1 MAGGHQQRPTNRRRK
16 GSGYPV
22 QDLRQRA
29 LAWAVKLR
37 VNPRVIRVQDMRHKW
52 GSCTSQGTVTLAH
65 DLVDRSDEFQDY
77 VIVHELLHLRY
88 GNHGR
93 VFKALMSAYVPNWR
107 GLEPEAGRRS
117 KQPGRYDNGRRTLKP
132 ATEFMPQVKR
142 RN

>member
-1 MAGGHQQRPTNRRRK
+1 MATANHRKQPAQRRRK

-65 DLVDRSDEFQDY
+65 DLVNRSNEFQDY
-77 VIVHELLHLRY
+77 VIVHELLHMRY
-88 GNHGR
+88 ANHGR
-93 VFKALMSAYVPNWR
+93 VFKALMSAYVPGWQSMETSNDRLPPDPKRNQARINQR
-107 GLEPEAGRRS
+107 GVQ
-117 KQPGRYDNGRRTLKP
+117 K
-132 ATEFMPQVKR
+132 
-142 RN
+142 

>member
-1 MAGGHQQRPTNRRRK
+1 MATVNHRKQPAQRRRK
-16 GSGYPV
+16 GGSGYPV

-77 VIVHELLHLRY
+77 VIVHELLHMRY
-88 GNHGR
+88 ANHGR
-93 VFKALMSAYVPNWR
+93 IFKALMSAYVPTWR
-107 GLEPEAGRRS
+107 QLESEADS
-117 KQPGRYDNGRRTLKP
+117 PP
-132 ATEFMPQVKR
+132 VKTG
-142 RN
+142 

>member
-1 MAGGHQQRPTNRRRK
+1 MATAHHRQPPAQRRRK

-37 VNPRVIRVQDMRHKW
+37 VNPRVIRVQDMRRKW

-77 VIVHELLHLRY
+77 VIVHELLHMRY
-88 GNHGR
+88 SHHGR
-93 VFKALMSAYVPNWR
+93 IFKALMSAYVPTWR
-107 GLEPEAGRRS
+107 RLEAEAGRQS
-117 KQPGRYDNGRRTLKP
+117 STTCAPSTGSTHHHVEKT
-132 ATEFMPQVKR
+132 
-142 RN
+142 

>member
-1 MAGGHQQRPTNRRRK
+1 MATAHHRQQPAQRRRK
-16 GSGYPV
+16 RSGYPV

-77 VIVHELLHLRY
+77 VIVHELLHMRY
-88 GNHGR
+88 ANHGR
-93 VFKALMSAYVPNWR
+93 VFKALMSAYVPTWR
-107 GLEPEAGRRS
+107 RLEAVADSPPAKTGR
-117 KQPGRYDNGRRTLKP
+117 
-132 ATEFMPQVKR
+132 
-142 RN
+142 

>member
-1 MAGGHQQRPTNRRRK
+1 MATTHHRGQPAQRRRN

-52 GSCTSQGTVTLAH
+52 GSCTSRGTVTLAH

-77 VIVHELLHLRY
+77 VIVHELLHMRY
-88 GNHGR
+88 ANHGR
-93 VFKALMSAYVPNWR
+93 VFKALMSAYVPGWQSMETSMDQQRPPEGERIQASAIR
-107 GLEPEAGRRS
+107 GQGHP
-117 KQPGRYDNGRRTLKP
+117 Y
-132 ATEFMPQVKR
+132 
-142 RN
+142 

>member
-1 MAGGHQQRPTNRRRK
+1 MATAHHRQQSAKRRRK

-77 VIVHELLHLRY
+77 VIVHELLHMRFA
-88 GNHGR
+88 NHGR
-93 VFKALMSAYVPNWR
+93 VFKALMGAYVPGWQSMETSKDQRPSDGKRNHARINQR
-107 GLEPEAGRRS
+107 GE
-117 KQPGRYDNGRRTLKP
+117 KK
-132 ATEFMPQVKR
+132 
-142 RN
+142 